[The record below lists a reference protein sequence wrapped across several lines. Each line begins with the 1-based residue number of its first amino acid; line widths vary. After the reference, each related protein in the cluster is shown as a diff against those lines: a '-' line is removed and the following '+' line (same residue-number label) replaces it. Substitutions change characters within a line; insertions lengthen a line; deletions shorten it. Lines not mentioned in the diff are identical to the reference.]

1 MECGSAAIWPSD
13 RVGKHGTLLPPAAL
27 ILLFQSNMFL
37 SDFGA
42 PTTVCK
48 KKGKNL
54 QINRKNGGALKKF
67 QFTAQTDICNE
78 TRLHVLLCLLN
89 VVLYIAV

>member
-48 KKGKNL
+48 KK
-54 QINRKNGGALKKF
+54 KKEK
-67 QFTAQTDICNE
+67 TCK
-78 TRLHVLLCLLN
+78 
-89 VVLYIAV
+89 

>member
-48 KKGKNL
+48 KKK
-54 QINRKNGGALKKF
+54 RKNPANK
-67 QFTAQTDICNE
+67 
-78 TRLHVLLCLLN
+78 
-89 VVLYIAV
+89 

>member
-37 SDFGA
+37 SDFGK
-42 PTTVCK
+42 TV
-48 KKGKNL
+48 
-54 QINRKNGGALKKF
+54 
-67 QFTAQTDICNE
+67 AQTDTLTGRQKDTQTAVYQGHTGANPLAAHVN
-78 TRLHVLLCLLN
+78 RLQ
-89 VVLYIAV
+89 AG